1 MKAASPVWQS
11 LSCKTIADC
20 GDNVKR
26 RSENVLLRNDST
38 RRIYP
43 YYYCQNH
50 VLGNS
55 GNLSQDEETQMM
67 SGMAWATVGEME
79 PKLHQLE
86 QSIEH
91 GLPGKL
97 MKIEACLGPAKRKVE
112 DLQKQYEGQ
121 V

>member
-1 MKAASPVWQS
+1 
-11 LSCKTIADC
+11 
-20 GDNVKR
+20 
-26 RSENVLLRNDST
+26 
-38 RRIYP
+38 
-43 YYYCQNH
+43 
-50 VLGNS
+50 
-55 GNLSQDEETQMM
+55 MM

-97 MKIEACLGPAKRKVE
+97 MKIEACLGPAKQKVE

-121 V
+121 VCTYDTLWPCCCVLLCNVCSMHARIGCSSMCSNVHCFCTILQLHGGKHELLNDTSS